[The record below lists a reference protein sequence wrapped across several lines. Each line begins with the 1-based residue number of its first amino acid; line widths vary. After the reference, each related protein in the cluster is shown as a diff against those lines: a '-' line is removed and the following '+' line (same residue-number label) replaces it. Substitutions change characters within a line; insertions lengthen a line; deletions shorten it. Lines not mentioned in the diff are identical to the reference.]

1 MSTEM
6 RSDSQFDRFILRYNG
21 PQLVA
26 LAQWGYQQHG
36 RGAVLIGLS
45 VEPKPGHTMVRYL
58 PAAYLRERIHG
69 STNAHEHQRF
79 LADVATYDPAQTLLI
94 VVERQGAWHP
104 YRIEIAALALAQS
117 RPAQVSAA

>member
-1 MSTEM
+1 MTTRTKVSASNWE
-6 RSDSQFDRFILRYNG
+6 RYAARH
-21 PQLVA
+21 PD
-26 LAQWGYQQHG
+26 
-36 RGAVLIGLS
+36 GAD
-45 VEPKPGHTMVRYL
+45 